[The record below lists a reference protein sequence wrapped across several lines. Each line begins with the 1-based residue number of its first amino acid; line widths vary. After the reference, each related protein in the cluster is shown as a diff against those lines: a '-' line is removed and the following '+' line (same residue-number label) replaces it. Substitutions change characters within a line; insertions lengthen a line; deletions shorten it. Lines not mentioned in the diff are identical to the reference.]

1 MGTVSEDSSVAV
13 LRDVLEK
20 IETVRG
26 AIIERIDDAEKLTT
40 PEVLSVGEQVNCIVQ
55 IIKEHEKDKD
65 EFVQQS
71 FDELM
76 GVLNNYSLTAE
87 QTIREQ
93 SRSIGVATSMTKD
106 IVAAGTNIE
115 SLAASARLLTINAK
129 ILAASMT
136 TQGDEVSTLAG
147 EMKALSDE
155 IAANNKTIRRL
166 TSTLLATLPQ
176 IDQTS
181 AKIGED
187 VKLTMERMNALEKEA
202 NESYLQV
209 INESKDALDRINT
222 AAYEALSHLQ
232 FHDPVVQR
240 LKSIDTFVYNLLRQ
254 LASEG
259 GVDKTF
265 DDPMLGNTYIGTMT
279 DFEVDE
285 ENEHV
290 ADAGEPI
297 LF

>member
-1 MGTVSEDSSVAV
+1 M
-13 LRDVLEK
+13 
-20 IETVRG
+20 VRE
-26 AIIERIDDAEKLTT
+26 AIIERIDDAEKTTT
-40 PEVLSVGEQVNCIVQ
+40 PEVLFAGEQVNRIVQ

-65 EFVQQS
+65 EFLQQS

-76 GVLNNYSLTAE
+76 SVLNQYSQTAA
-87 QTIREQ
+87 QTIAEQ
-93 SRSIGVATSMTKD
+93 SRSIGVATSMTRD

-129 ILAASMT
+129 ILAASMK

-155 IAANNKTIRRL
+155 IASNNKTIRKL

-176 IDQTS
+176 IDKTS
-181 AKIGED
+181 EKIGED
-187 VKLTMERMNALEKEA
+187 VKLTMERINILEKEA
-202 NESYLQV
+202 NESYLLA
-209 INESKDALDRINT
+209 INESGDALDKINT
-222 AAYEALSHLQ
+222 AAFEALSHLQ
-232 FHDPVVQR
+232 FHNPVVQR
-240 LKSIDTFVYNLLRQ
+240 LKSIDTFVYNLLRE
-254 LASEG
+254 LAIEG
-259 GVDKTF
+259 GVDRTF

-279 DFEVDE
+279 DFNVDRK
-285 ENEHV
+285 NEHV